1 MFKEFKEFAL
11 KGNMLDMAVGI
22 IIGGAFGKIIS
33 SFVGDILMPPLG
45 LLLGRVD
52 LTKVFIALDGGA
64 YATLDAAKAA
74 GAITLNVGVFLNT
87 VIDFLLV
94 ALAIFLAVRQVNR
107 LKKAEAPAAPTTR
120 DCPLCLSAIPLT
132 ARRCPHCTSE
142 ISPA

>member
-45 LLLGRVD
+45 LLFGRVD
-52 LTKVFIALDGGA
+52 LTKVFIALDGGS
-64 YATLDAAKAA
+64 YATLDAARAA
-74 GAITLNVGVFLNT
+74 GAITVNVGAFLNT

-94 ALAIFLAVRQVNR
+94 ALAIFLAVRQINR

-120 DCPLCLSAIPLT
+120 DCPLCLSAIPLA

>member
-64 YATLDAAKAA
+64 YATLDAAKEA

-107 LKKAEAPAAPTTR
+107 LKKAETPAAPTTR
-120 DCPLCLSAIPLT
+120 DCPLCLSAIPLA